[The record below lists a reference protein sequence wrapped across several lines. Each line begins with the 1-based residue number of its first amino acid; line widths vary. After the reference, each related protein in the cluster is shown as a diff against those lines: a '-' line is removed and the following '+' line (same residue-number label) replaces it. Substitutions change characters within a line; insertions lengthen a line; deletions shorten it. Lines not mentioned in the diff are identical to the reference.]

1 VSDALAKLA
10 PVARPLLEQGDTL
23 LATHGAPPGHE
34 IWRLLGALGV
44 TPAALVATVAE
55 LEPDRLRAAA
65 ARVREQERA
74 YGRLG
79 LPRPRAWE
87 GAAARQYAAVA
98 QSLTAHVS
106 GDDGLAN
113 RLAATASYVDTWA
126 EWQQRLRDELARAL
140 AGVMSSADA
149 VAVLVA
155 PAQADPAALTAA
167 VAAAAR
173 IGAALLRVAHELAQ
187 ECRDIVAAPSE
198 MTQLT
203 FRRVDAD
210 RVGDEDAIRLS

>member
-1 VSDALAKLA
+1 MSDALDRLA
-10 PVARPLLEQGDTL
+10 PVARPLLERGDTL

-34 IWRLLGALGV
+34 LWRLLGTLGV
-44 TPAALVATVAE
+44 LPAALVATVAE

-65 ARVREQERA
+65 AQVREQEWA
-74 YGRLG
+74 YGRLAV
-79 LPRPRAWE
+79 PRPEAWE

-98 QSLTAHVS
+98 ESLNAHVS
-106 GDDGLAN
+106 GADGLAS
-113 RLAATASYVDTWA
+113 RLAVTASYVDRWA

-140 AGVMSSADA
+140 AGAMSSADA
-149 VAVLVA
+149 VAVLAA

-167 VAAAAR
+167 VGAAAR

-187 ECRDIVAAPSE
+187 ECRDLIAAPPE

-203 FRRVDAD
+203 FRPMDAAT
-210 RVGDEDAIRLS
+210 RGDAGAIRLS